1 MDGNTQKLRFSSFIF
16 IKVSPDFRRL
26 MSNEKIAAKQELE
39 GAVAF
44 HQDEIFLRTYS
55 LQGLRADCDMLL
67 WLISTDVEH
76 LQQAWTQISSSGAG
90 KYFVEKYSYLG
101 FFELKQE
108 HLECDL
114 ECGVIPAGLFGKYRY
129 MLLHPLTRSFKWH
142 QMTADEQD
150 QFLQERKEVL
160 DQFPSVA
167 EHQFASF
174 GLDDQDSIV
183 LRESN
188 ELQDLAHV
196 TEKLREKRIKNF
208 AKADTPSF
216 FCVGSDLRDILD
228 RLGK

>member
-1 MDGNTQKLRFSSFIF
+1 MNEKQQLRFSSFIF
-16 IKVSPDFRRL
+16 IKVSPEFRRL
-26 MSNEKIAAKQELE
+26 LSNEKIAAKQELE
-39 GAVAF
+39 SAVAF

-76 LQQAWTQISSSGAG
+76 LQQAWAQIASAGAG
-90 KYFVEKYSYLG
+90 KYFTEKYSYLG
-101 FFELKQE
+101 FFELQAE
-108 HLECDL
+108 HLQCDL
-114 ECGVIPAGLFGKYRY
+114 ECGVIPAGLFGKSRY
-129 MLLHPLTRSFKWH
+129 MLMHPLTRTAKWH
-142 QMTADEQD
+142 QMTEQEQD
-150 QFLQERKEVL
+150 QFLAERREVL
-160 DQFPSVA
+160 AQFPSVT
-167 EHQFASF
+167 EHQFVSF

-188 ELQDLAHV
+188 ELHDLAHV
-196 TEKLREKRIKNF
+196 TERLREKRIKNF